1 MAAPSGYWALAVL
14 PGADRKGLVLRACR
28 IETMSIVAA
37 LMKFGSYQI
46 VDAIELSANDGIG
59 NDCIFYKTG
68 CVMERVGIAGWV
80 GKSPVKK
87 KLERAWRAREKHV

>member
-1 MAAPSGYWALAVL
+1 
-14 PGADRKGLVLRACR
+14 
-28 IETMSIVAA
+28 MSIVAA

-87 KLERAWRAREKHV
+87 NMRARRAREKHV

>member
-1 MAAPSGYWALAVL
+1 
-14 PGADRKGLVLRACR
+14 
-28 IETMSIVAA
+28 MSIVAA

-46 VDAIELSANDGIG
+46 VDAIEVSANDGIG

-68 CVMERVGIAGWV
+68 CVIERVGIAGWV

-87 KLERAWRAREKHV
+87 NMRARRAREKHV